1 FNYKGGKTLFT
12 DVDFGINMDSR
23 IALVGLIGLLLL
35 GSGGWVLY
43 QRRLRR
49 AGLRRLRQRIAAD
62 LHDEI
67 GANLGTI
74 SMVTS
79 HLAGRVEAKNISRKL
94 AEVGHIAQ
102 ESFTSVQELIWLI
115 DERTETV
122 SNLLEKI
129 EETAERILVN
139 CQVTCRFPDIPSDI
153 PVSLETKKS
162 VLLLFKE
169 AVYNCA
175 KYAQADHVSLSAVV
189 KDARLEMSIEDDGC
203 GFDLSAP
210 TVATQLSGRGLK
222 NMQQRAELMGA
233 EIQIDSELGKGT
245 RIVLSLPLK

>member
-1 FNYKGGKTLFT
+1 
-12 DVDFGINMDSR
+12 ME
-23 IALVGLIGLLLL
+23 L
-35 GSGGWVLY
+35 GARSGRGSWHDPGRCKCGAS
-43 QRRLRR
+43 Q
-49 AGLRRLRQRIAAD
+49 GIAAD

-79 HLAGRVEAKNISRKL
+79 HLAGRAAPEIGKKL
-94 AEVGHIAQ
+94 TEVGHIAQ

-122 SNLLEKI
+122 AALLEKI
-129 EETAERILVN
+129 EETARRILVN
-139 CQVTCRFPDIPSDI
+139 CEVSCQFPDVPRDI

-175 KYAQADHVSLSAVV
+175 KYAQADHVSLSAAVA
-189 KDARLEMSIEDDGC
+189 DARLEMSIEDDGC
-203 GFDLSAP
+203 GFDLSEP
-210 TVATQLSGRGLK
+210 TAATHLSGRGLK
-222 NMQQRAELMGA
+222 NMEQRAQLLGA
-233 EIQIDSELGKGT
+233 EIQIHSELGKGT